1 MTMEVSAILTPNAD
15 EAAIPD
21 DSRLTNQSMSSD
33 VTRVL
38 TIAPSDLL
46 YLDHSTLGQARHRAS
61 ASQLKET
68 AHLAH
73 DLSSTKI
80 DAAETVGEAASLA
93 FGFLDVVDMLYVRD
107 VCADIPSIVMTRN
120 SNSQKSLTRVF

>member
-1 MTMEVSAILTPNAD
+1 MEVSAILTPNAD

-21 DSRLTNQSMSSD
+21 ASRLTYQSMSFD

-38 TIAPSDLL
+38 TIVPSDVL
-46 YLDHSTLGQARHRAS
+46 YLDHSRLGQARHQAS

-68 AHLAH
+68 AHVAY

-80 DAAETVGEAASLA
+80 DAAETVNEAASLA

-107 VCADIPSIVMTRN
+107 ICAHIPSIVMTWD
-120 SNSQKSLTRVF
+120 SNSQQSLTRVF